1 MLLVFKYTFS
11 THIFHGEQIGEES
24 RESGVGSMVALLN
37 RVAKED
43 DTAKVPWSK
52 ALKEAEEQ
60 P

>member
-1 MLLVFKYTFS
+1 MLLVFKFS
-11 THIFHGEQIGEES
+11 FLTHSFHGEQIGEES
-24 RESGVGSMVALLN
+24 RESGGGGMVALLN

-52 ALKEAEEQ
+52 ALKGAEEQ

>member
-1 MLLVFKYTFS
+1 
-11 THIFHGEQIGEES
+11 
-24 RESGVGSMVALLN
+24 MVALLN